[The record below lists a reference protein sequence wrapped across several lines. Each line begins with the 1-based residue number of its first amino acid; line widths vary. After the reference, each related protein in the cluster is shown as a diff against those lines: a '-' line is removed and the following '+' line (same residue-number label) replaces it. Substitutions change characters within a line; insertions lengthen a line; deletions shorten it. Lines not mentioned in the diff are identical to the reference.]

1 MHKAQLILK
10 DLLIFK
16 YTNKWV
22 EKIRNHKKSMR
33 RLLAK
38 IPIKNKNQQ
47 RSLTNLKTTIKEDFF
62 VEVKEL

>member
-1 MHKAQLILK
+1 LK

-22 EKIRNHKKSMR
+22 EKIHNHKKSMLW
-33 RLLAK
+33 LLVK
-38 IPIKNKNQQ
+38 TPIKNKNQQ
-47 RSLTNLKTTIKEDFF
+47 RSLLNLKTTIKEDFF